1 MVKQRL
7 FLGSVAFGISFGIS
21 FLTGRGVGSAIASG
35 VTTMAATVVAAAVV
49 DRQQNRHAY
58 SRIADL
64 KHHIQALQ
72 QRRAEAYQAYMQLEA
87 EKEHLAIS
95 LNTLAFQSG
104 QPPFQPDQRYMMGS
118 PVPRML
124 PASPRALSWNLAP
137 SPGSEPSGNASKPRV
152 PAYELPTEIS
162 ASGAVASSADWGRS
176 DTQISPQILSD
187 AAATKQKIET
197 SLAALQTEL
206 SQIKGHITDHRQT
219 REKLS
224 RDVADAREEKRQL
237 DATVKT
243 LRGEVQDLETCR
255 VELEQFLAYAEAKK
269 QELESGS
276 NPLQEALKQ
285 LQTQVESLQEE
296 LRELEVQ
303 ILDRRSQKE
312 LLEQQLA
319 ALNALQQASQAPLVP
334 EEIEVTSKNG
344 SAKQGSSNNQA
355 DATAVVR
362 AKKTIAPQETAAKR
376 PTTIAKPARPIK
388 SGSAQFSAAA
398 VLPEPI
404 IGDKPSTELPNEW
417 TEFMVQS
424 PEYELQVLKVIVEQN
439 NPAAMLKHIAE
450 ENLTMPELLID
461 SINERALETIGDLLI
476 DANAGAGSAAIVR
489 DHLKPVKKLLKTY
502 EYLVN

>member
-21 FLTGRGVGSAIASG
+21 FLTGRGLGSAIASG

-49 DRQQNRHAY
+49 DRQQHQHAH
-58 SRIADL
+58 SRIAEL
-64 KHHIQALQ
+64 KNHIQALQ

-104 QPPFQPDQRYMMGS
+104 QPSFQSGQRYITES
-118 PVPRML
+118 PAPRML
-124 PASPRALSWNLAP
+124 PASPRPLSWNLAASAVSQP
-137 SPGSEPSGNASKPRV
+137 SVNASTRV

-162 ASGAVASSADWGRS
+162 ASGVVTSSPDWGRS
-176 DTQISPQILSD
+176 ETQISPQILSD
-187 AAATKQKIET
+187 AAAAKQKIEI

-206 SQIKGHITDHRQT
+206 RQIKGHITDHRQT

-224 RDVADAREEKRQL
+224 RDVADIREEKRQL

-243 LRGEVQDLETCR
+243 LRGEVQELEPCR

-285 LQTQVESLQEE
+285 LQTQVELLQEE

-312 LLEQQLA
+312 LLEQQVA
-319 ALNALQQASQAPLVP
+319 ALNALQQASQAPLVVL
-334 EEIEVTSKNG
+334 EETEVTSKNG
-344 SAKQGSSNNQA
+344 SVRNGGSNNQG

-362 AKKTIAPQETAAKR
+362 AKKTIVTQETAAKR
-376 PTTIAKPARPIK
+376 PTTIAKPARPLK
-388 SGSAQFSAAA
+388 SGAGQFSTAA
-398 VLPEPI
+398 VLPEPLVA
-404 IGDKPSTELPNEW
+404 DKPSTELPNEW

-439 NPAAMLKHIAE
+439 NPAAVLKHIAE

-476 DANAGAGSAAIVR
+476 DASAGAGSAAIVR
-489 DHLKPVKKLLKTY
+489 DHLKAVKKLLRTY

>member
-21 FLTGRGVGSAIASG
+21 FLMGRGLGSAIASG
-35 VTTMAATVVAAAVV
+35 VTTTVATVVAAAVV
-49 DRQQNRHAY
+49 DRQQDQHAH

-72 QRRAEAYQAYMQLEA
+72 QRRAEAYQSYMQLEA
-87 EKEHLAIS
+87 EKEHLAMS

-104 QPPFQPDQRYMMGS
+104 QTPFQSDQRYMTGS
-118 PVPRML
+118 PAPKML
-124 PASPRALSWNLAP
+124 PPSPKTLSWKIAP
-137 SPGSEPSGNASKPRV
+137 SPEADPSGDASRPKV
-152 PAYELPTEIS
+152 PAYELPTELT
-162 ASGAVASSADWGRS
+162 AKNAAVSSPAWGRS
-176 DTQISPQILSD
+176 DTEISPQILSD

-224 RDVADAREEKRQL
+224 RDVADASEENRLL

-285 LQTQVESLQEE
+285 LQTQVELLQAE
-296 LRELEVQ
+296 LGELEVQ
-303 ILDRRSQKE
+303 ILDRRSQKD
-312 LLEQQLA
+312 LLEQEVA
-319 ALNALQQASQAPLVP
+319 ALNVLQQASQASLVLL
-334 EEIEVTSKNG
+334 EETEVPSKNG
-344 SAKQGSSNNQA
+344 GARNGSNNQA
-355 DATAVVR
+355 DANVAVR
-362 AKKTIAPQETAAKR
+362 AKKTIAPQETATKR
-376 PTTIAKPARPIK
+376 PTTIATARPLK
-388 SGSAQFSAAA
+388 AGSAQVNAAA
-398 VLPEPI
+398 LLPEPLVA
-404 IGDKPSTELPNEW
+404 DKPSTELPNEW

-439 NPAAMLKHIAE
+439 NPAAVLKHIAE

-476 DANAGAGSAAIVR
+476 DASAGAGSAAIVR
-489 DHLKPVKKLLKTY
+489 DHLKTVKKLLRTY

>member
-21 FLTGRGVGSAIASG
+21 FLTGRGIGSAIASG
-35 VTTMAATVVAAAVV
+35 VTTTVAAVVAAAVV
-49 DRQQNRHAY
+49 DRQQNQHAH

-64 KHHIQALQ
+64 KNHIQALQ

-104 QPPFQPDQRYMMGS
+104 QPYMMGS
-118 PVPRML
+118 PVTKML
-124 PASPRALSWNLAP
+124 PASRRTLSWNLAA
-137 SPGSEPSGNASKPRV
+137 SAESESSGHARPRV
-152 PAYELPTEIS
+152 QAYELPTEIS
-162 ASGAVASSADWGRS
+162 TSSAAASSAAWGRS
-176 DTQISPQILSD
+176 VTEISPQILAD
-187 AAATKQKIET
+187 AAAAKQKIET

-224 RDVADAREEKRQL
+224 RDVADVREEKRQL

-243 LRGEVQDLETCR
+243 LRDEVQALETCR
-255 VELEQFLAYAEAKK
+255 VELEQFLADAEAKK

-285 LQTQVESLQEE
+285 LQTQVGLLQEE
-296 LRELEVQ
+296 LRVLEAQ

-319 ALNALQQASQAPLVP
+319 ALNALQPASQAPLV
-334 EEIEVTSKNG
+334 SKNG
-344 SAKQGSSNNQA
+344 SAKNGSSNNQVDVKNQA
-355 DATAVVR
+355 DAKAAIPT
-362 AKKTIAPQETAAKR
+362 KKTIASQNTSAKR
-376 PTTIAKPARPIK
+376 PVTIAPARPLQ
-388 SGSAQFSAAA
+388 SGSTQVNAAA
-398 VLPEPI
+398 VLPEPTSA
-404 IGDKPSTELPNEW
+404 DKPSNELPNEW

-439 NPAAMLKHIAE
+439 NPAVMLKHIAE

-476 DANAGAGSAAIVR
+476 DASAGAKAAVIVR
-489 DHLKPVKKLLKTY
+489 DHLKTVKKLLKTY